1 MEIQRYSLETA
12 RHLGAYYRDRREAES
27 LSRRLLEAITGRDY
41 PEMILSDYKLT
52 EKEADTLLDY
62 TDRLLRHEPLQY
74 ILGRADF
81 GELTLLTDPH
91 VLIPRPDTA
100 ELCDILEEKG
110 WLSRVTRIADLG
122 TGSGAIALLLA
133 HRHPTLRVIA
143 VDLSPHALDL
153 TQRNALALGLDERV
167 EVLEGDLL
175 SPHFALPR
183 EVELVVSNPPYILE
197 HERAEMAPHVLERE
211 PEEALF
217 VPDDD
222 PLLYYRAILDR
233 CPAPR
238 YALEINPLAAEALS
252 GLLEERGYR
261 VSMEKGLQGEARF
274 ILAERH
280 DDGGEGV

>member
-12 RHLGAYYRDRREAES
+12 RHLGAYYRDPREATS

-52 EKEADTLLDY
+52 QKETDTLRDY

-81 GELTLLTDPH
+81 GELTLLTDAH
-91 VLIPRPDTA
+91 VLIPRSDTA
-100 ELCDILEEKG
+100 ELCDILEERG
-110 WLSRVTRIADLG
+110 WLTDIRALADLG

-143 VDLSPHALDL
+143 VDLSPYALDL
-153 TQRNALALGLDERV
+153 ARRNALRLGLSERV
-167 EVLEGDLL
+167 QILEGDLL

-183 EVELVVSNPPYILE
+183 EVELVVSNPPYILD

-222 PLLYYRAILDR
+222 PLLYYRAIIDR

-238 YALEINPLAAEALS
+238 YAFEINPLAAEALS
-252 GLLEERGYR
+252 QLLEERGYHIYK
-261 VSMEKGLQGEARF
+261 EKGLQGETRF